1 MKRAIVLAVLLSA
14 TGYAQKTY
22 NHASEY
28 QVAVLDENAR
38 VSTGTDATLGKT
50 GTDAKLDQGGQA
62 FHFLHTDHG
71 NYRVEAPV
79 NKGASFLSA
88 LGTPNGR
95 TPITYHNKWFLDSV
109 PARTN
114 VLFAAECGKP
124 NKKHPNDT
132 VRCEFWFPD
141 PDSTSHEYRTLGD
154 FTPYLEGNGSNIQK
168 TANSLCGTGKLNPA
182 TERQICGVAATVPS
196 IPPAP
201 SPDPPTPSPD
211 PPTPYAPSPLPKD
224 PPPARSTP
232 TTATSAT
239 QTNAAATLIR
249 TKPSSGVLGV
259 SGANWM
265 EGGFTGVEIMD
276 VAPGSPAE
284 IAGLH
289 VRDVIREINGS
300 KIRSTDDLATT
311 LAQNEPGSKI
321 TVSYIFK
328 SNLGWMPKNTV
339 IVLANK

>member
-109 PARTN
+109 PAGTN

-182 TERQICGVAATVPS
+182 TERQICGVAVTVPS
-196 IPPAP
+196 ISPAPSADPPAP
-201 SPDPPTPSPD
+201 HVPSSP
-211 PPTPYAPSPLPKD
+211 PKD
-224 PPPARSTP
+224 SPPARSTP

-239 QTNAAATLIR
+239 QTNAAANLIR
-249 TKPSSGVLGV
+249 REPSSGVLGV
-259 SGANWM
+259 SGANWI
-265 EGGFTGVEIMD
+265 EGGVTGVEIMD

-289 VRDVIREINGS
+289 VRDVITDINGS
-300 KIRSTDDLATT
+300 KIHSTDDLAGV

-321 TVSYIFK
+321 TLGYIFK
-328 SNLGWMPKNTV
+328 SNLGWMPKDTL
-339 IVLANK
+339 IILADK

>member
-114 VLFAAECGKP
+114 VLFAA
-124 NKKHPNDT
+124 
-132 VRCEFWFPD
+132 V
-141 PDSTSHEYRTLGD
+141 SRTK
-154 FTPYLEGNGSNIQK
+154 NIQMIRYVVNSGFPTR
-168 TANSLCGTGKLNPA
+168 TAPVTS
-182 TERQICGVAATVPS
+182 TEPWAIS
-196 IPPAP
+196 H
-201 SPDPPTPSPD
+201 
-211 PPTPYAPSPLPKD
+211 
-224 PPPARSTP
+224 
-232 TTATSAT
+232 
-239 QTNAAATLIR
+239 R
-249 TKPSSGVLGV
+249 T
-259 SGANWM
+259 
-265 EGGFTGVEIMD
+265 
-276 VAPGSPAE
+276 
-284 IAGLH
+284 
-289 VRDVIREINGS
+289 
-300 KIRSTDDLATT
+300 
-311 LAQNEPGSKI
+311 
-321 TVSYIFK
+321 
-328 SNLGWMPKNTV
+328 
-339 IVLANK
+339 

>member
-1 MKRAIVLAVLLSA
+1 MERAIVLAVLLLTA
-14 TGYAQKTY
+14 AGYAQKTY

-50 GTDAKLDQGGQA
+50 GTDAKLDSGGQG

-79 NKGASFLSA
+79 NKGASFISA

-109 PARTN
+109 PAGTT

-132 VRCEFWFPD
+132 IRCEFWFPD

-182 TERQICGVAATVPS
+182 TERQICNATATVPS
-196 IPPAP
+196 IPSAPSVSAPALPLGPSNTPPPAP
-201 SPDPPTPSPD
+201 STPTI
-211 PPTPYAPSPLPKD
+211 APSPTKTDAAPN
-224 PPPARSTP
+224 AVQ
-232 TTATSAT
+232 TA
-239 QTNAAATLIR
+239 
-249 TKPSSGVLGV
+249 GVLGV
-259 SGANWM
+259 SGANWE
-265 EGGFTGVEIMD
+265 EGGVGGVEILGID
-276 VAPGSPAE
+276 PQSAAEVSGLRKGNVITEVNGRKVSSTQDLAAALVENGPGSR
-284 IAGLH
+284 IAVGYLY
-289 VRDVIREINGS
+289 R
-300 KIRSTDDLATT
+300 
-311 LAQNEPGSKI
+311 
-321 TVSYIFK
+321 
-328 SNLGWMPKNTV
+328 SNLGWMPKETMV
-339 IVLANK
+339 VLTK